1 MAVVWPSLAVSAPA
15 GRVYSR
21 GVGQR
26 GPVWQT
32 VKEEKVTDCLYM
44 CPACSMLFSQA
55 KCLTVHLKKAHQI
68 ECNEGESQTLLSDR
82 RPFFL
87 TVDLRFLKLA
97 QSFKKGSFAVNC
109 RIVSMIWSSPMTTGS
124 E

>member
-1 MAVVWPSLAVSAPA
+1 MTMVSKKKKKKEENLSGLQETKLSVLDAYFAVSPPA

-21 GVGQR
+21 GSSQR

-44 CPACSMLFSQA
+44 CPVCNMLFSQA

-68 ECNEGESQTLLSDR
+68 ECNEGGCL
-82 RPFFL
+82 FFL
-87 TVDLRFLKLA
+87 TSSSKLC
-97 QSFKKGSFAVNC
+97 KLVH
-109 RIVSMIWSSPMTTGS
+109 SSRVMKIAIS

>member
-15 GRVYSR
+15 GRVHSR
-21 GVGQR
+21 GGGQR

-68 ECNEGESQTLLSDR
+68 ECNEGESKTLLSDCELML
-82 RPFFL
+82 PQVCSEFQEGQFL
-87 TVDLRFLKLA
+87 DEL
-97 QSFKKGSFAVNC
+97 
-109 RIVSMIWSSPMTTGS
+109 
-124 E
+124 